1 MGSCKLPNENDGRRG
16 GYGRDGGGQAEEEL
30 KNRIR
35 KMGSFH
41 KIK

>member
-1 MGSCKLPNENDGRRG
+1 MTADEAATA
-16 GYGRDGGGQAEEEL
+16 RDGGGQAEEEL